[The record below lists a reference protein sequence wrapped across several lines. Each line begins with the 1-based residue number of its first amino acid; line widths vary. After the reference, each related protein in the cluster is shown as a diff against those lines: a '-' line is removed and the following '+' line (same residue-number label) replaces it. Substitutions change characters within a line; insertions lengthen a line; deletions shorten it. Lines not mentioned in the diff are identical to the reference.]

1 MARANRTTP
10 IFVAIIMRQSGKDR
24 VEVWRSQSDK
34 QEWAEAFTDF
44 ARRLDAT
51 VQPVLRR
58 TTKGENADAGAK

>member
-1 MARANRTTP
+1 LARANKP
-10 IFVAIIMRQSGKDR
+10 PAVFVATIVRQSGKER
-24 VEVWRSQSDK
+24 VEVWRSQTDK

-58 TTKGENADAGAK
+58 TMKGENADAGAN